1 MMSEPARAL
10 PPQTETGFQPRVVEY
25 FERDPSH
32 YRILLVED
40 DEMVRDLVATVLGEA
55 GYQYEEASDGAEGQS
70 VYLEKGPF
78 DIVLADILM
87 PRLTGVELAFRLKEL
102 GFDGPVVFISAYAD
116 IAQANEHVR
125 MGHWHLIKKPF
136 VPETIV
142 RTLNGLLG
150 L

>member
-1 MMSEPARAL
+1 MSEPARASTS
-10 PPQTETGFQPRVVEY
+10 PSEVGFQPRVVEY
-25 FERDPSH
+25 FARAPSN

-40 DEMVRDLVATVLGEA
+40 DEMVRELVATVMGEA
-55 GYQYEEASDGAEGQS
+55 GFQFEEAADGVAGQE

-136 VPETIV
+136 VPETIL